1 MASEMLT
8 SVLSSQDQAEIAK
21 IVQEHNAKINNG
33 RTPQQQLG
41 KDDFLKLLITQLQ
54 YQDPTAPMQDKEFVA
69 QMAQFSTLDQM
80 ASMAT
85 DFAKLKD
92 MLAASQAS
100 GVLGKNVEL
109 LDNDTIIQGTVKA
122 ITKTGNPQIQVNGDY
137 YNWEQVTKV
146 YEE

>member
-1 MASEMLT
+1 MASEIIS
-8 SVLSSQDQAEIAK
+8 SVLSSQEQAEIAK

-33 RTPQQQLG
+33 RTQQQQLG

-54 YQDPTAPMQDKEFVA
+54 YQDPTAPMEDKEFVS

-80 ASMAT
+80 TSMAS

-100 GVLGKNVEL
+100 SVLGKNVEI
-109 LDNDTIIQGTVKA
+109 LDDDTVIQGTVKA
-122 ITKTGNPQIQVNGDY
+122 ITKTGTPQIQVNGDY
-137 YNWEQVTKV
+137 YNWEQITKV

>member
-1 MASEMLT
+1 MLT

-54 YQDPTAPMQDKEFVA
+54 YQDPTAPMEDKEFIS

-80 ASMAT
+80 TSMAT
-85 DFAKLKD
+85 DFAKLMD

-100 GVLGKNVEL
+100 GVLGKNVEVL
-109 LDNDTIIQGTVKA
+109 HDDTVIQGTVKA

-137 YNWEQVTKV
+137 YNWDQVTKV